1 MLWEELQIHIEQL
14 AEKAQKRT
22 LIQAESDGCFIHIDG
37 RHLFNFSSNNYLGF
51 AHDER
56 LIHASMEATRRYG
69 VGATA
74 SRLVVGNHPLYEQ
87 AEDALVRWKGCEAAL
102 IVNSGYTA
110 NVSILSSL
118 AGRDAVIFSDK
129 WNHASIVD
137 GAILSRVEVK
147 RYRHADVD
155 HLETLLKKAE
165 RHKRKIIVT
174 DTIFSM
180 DGDVAPLRELVALK
194 ETYGAMLVV
203 DEAHASGIY
212 GEKGQ
217 GMAHEHEI
225 AEQIDVHM
233 GTFSKALG
241 AYGAY
246 VAGKR
251 VVIDYFINTMR
262 PFIFTT
268 ALPPSVLGTICTA
281 IEIVQQERSLRHH
294 LHALS
299 DYFRTHLQQAGFD
312 IGQST
317 THIVPIIVG
326 DNERA
331 LAFSVRL
338 RERGIVAVAI
348 RPPTV
353 PDGTARLRFSLMA
366 TMTKEQLDWA
376 LAEITAVGKEMG
388 LIV

>member
-1 MLWEELQIHIEQL
+1 MWEELQLHIEQL
-14 AEKAQKRT
+14 AGKAQKRT
-22 LIQAESDGCFIHIDG
+22 LVKTESDGCFIHMDG
-37 RHLFNFSSNNYLGF
+37 RHLFNLSSNNYLGL
-51 AHDER
+51 ANDER
-56 LIHASMEATRRYG
+56 LIHASIEATRRYG

-87 AEDALVRWKGCEAAL
+87 AEEALIRWKGCEAAL

-110 NVSILSSL
+110 NIGILSSL
-118 AGRDAVIFSDK
+118 AGRDAIIFSDK

-137 GAILSRVEVK
+137 GAILSRAEVR
-147 RYRHADVD
+147 RYRHADMD

-180 DGDVAPLRELVALK
+180 DGDVAPLRDLVMLK

-203 DEAHASGIY
+203 DEAHASGVY
-212 GEKGQ
+212 GKNGE
-217 GMAHEHEI
+217 GMAHELQLAQH
-225 AEQIDVHM
+225 IDIHM
-233 GTFSKALG
+233 GTCSKALG

-246 VAGKR
+246 VTGKR
-251 VVIDYFINTMR
+251 VFIDYLMNTMR

-268 ALPPSVLGTICTA
+268 ALPPSVLGAICA
-281 IEIVQQERSLRHH
+281 AVDIVQHEITLRHH

-299 DYFRTHLQQAGFD
+299 NYFRTRLQQVGFH
-312 IGQST
+312 IGEST

-331 LAFSVRL
+331 LAFSAQL
-338 RERGIVAVAI
+338 RERGIAAVAI

-353 PDGTARLRFSLMA
+353 PEGTARIRFSLMA
-366 TMTKEQLDWA
+366 TMTNQQIDWA
-376 LAEITAVGKEMG
+376 LSHIFEVGKEMG
-388 LIV
+388 LIA